1 MAIEIINTD
10 GVDEKFIWDEINDVE
25 VEKNRKV
32 RKAEFILQDDGI
44 TVLERFWFVPVNF
57 ERIRRITGY
66 LVGTT
71 ERWNDAK
78 RAEEHDRVK
87 HM

>member
-10 GVDEKFIWDEINDVE
+10 GVDDKFIWNEINDVE
-25 VEKNRKV
+25 QEKHRKV

-44 TVLERFWFVPVNF
+44 TVLERFWWVPVNF

-71 ERWNDAK
+71 DRWNDAK

-87 HM
+87 HL

>member
-25 VEKNRKV
+25 REKKRKV

-44 TVLERFWFVPVNF
+44 TVLERFWWVPVNF

-66 LVGTT
+66 LVGDLS
-71 ERWNDAK
+71 RFNDAK

>member
-1 MAIEIINTD
+1 MIEIINTD

-25 VEKNRKV
+25 REKKRKV
-32 RKAEFILQDDGI
+32 RKTEFILQDDGI

-66 LVGTT
+66 LVGTLD
-71 ERWNDAK
+71 RFNDAK

>member
-25 VEKNRKV
+25 REKHRKV

-44 TVLERFWFVPVNF
+44 TVLERFWWVPQNF
-57 ERIRRITGY
+57 ERIRRISGY
-66 LVGTT
+66 LVGTLD
-71 ERWNDAK
+71 RWNDAK

-87 HM
+87 HL